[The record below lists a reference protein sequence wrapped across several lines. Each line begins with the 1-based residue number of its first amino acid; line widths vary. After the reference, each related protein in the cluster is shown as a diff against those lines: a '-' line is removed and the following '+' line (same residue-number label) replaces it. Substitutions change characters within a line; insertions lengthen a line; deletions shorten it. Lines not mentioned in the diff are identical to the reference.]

1 MGEAIAITSGKGG
14 VGKSSSI
21 ISIASMLAD
30 KGYRVLMIDMDLGLK
45 NLDIMMGL
53 QHRVIYD
60 LKDVLEGKCT
70 LSKAILKDKKQ
81 DNLFLLP
88 ACKSVHIEN
97 FPKERLPLVISRLK
111 EEYDYLL
118 FDTPAGMESGF
129 LHTLAHVRKWIIV
142 TTADVTALQ
151 DADKMI
157 GILMRE
163 GIDDIS
169 FVLNR
174 VRIHMM
180 EKGES
185 VSIED
190 AKSWLCV
197 PFLGYV
203 SENEAVIKA
212 NNHGLPLVQ
221 QEKNEIYHCYDCITR
236 RLLGEHVPLP
246 ALKREGFFHRL
257 WKR

>member
-14 VGKSSSI
+14 VGKSSSV
-21 ISIASMLAD
+21 ISIASMLAEQ
-30 KGYRVLMIDMDLGLK
+30 GHRVLMIDMDLGLK

-53 QHRVIYD
+53 QHRVIFD
-60 LKDVLEGKCT
+60 LKDVLEGKCA

-81 DNLFLLP
+81 ENLFLLP

-97 FPKERLPLVISRLK
+97 FPKERLPRVISRLK

-129 LHTLAHVRKWIIV
+129 LHTLSYVRKWVIV
-142 TTADVTALQ
+142 TTPDVAALQ

-163 GIDDIS
+163 GVEDIS
-169 FVLNR
+169 FLLNR
-174 VRIHMM
+174 VRLHMM
-180 EKGES
+180 QKGES
-185 VSIED
+185 VSVED

-203 SENEAVIKA
+203 SEDEGMIKA

-221 QEKNEIYHCYDCITR
+221 HEKSEVYACYQCITK

-246 ALKREGFFHRL
+246 ILKKESFLKRL
-257 WKR
+257 MKR